1 MFAFFFFSSRRR
13 HTRCAL
19 VTGVQTCAL
28 PICLPDRDARWK
40 LDKRLPPVV
49 EGAERPPCR
58 LIAADNVVEMKAV
71 DRQALRNRCRSRS
84 LLGGPAQCDQL
95 VRGIGTGKRRYR
107 GACVGGKRDVVAP
120 QLGGDDVVCVEARCK
135 RLTADKR
142 PLIS

>member
-1 MFAFFFFSSRRR
+1 MRISDWSSDVCSSDLHVEAAADTIVGKFGLACRTDDEERRS
-13 HTRCAL
+13 
-19 VTGVQTCAL
+19 
-28 PICLPDRDARWK
+28 LPDRDARWK

-95 VRGIGTGKRRYR
+95 VRGIGPGQRRHR
-107 GACVGGKRDVVAP
+107 GARGGGKQIGRAKV
-120 QLGGDDVVCVEARCK
+120 
-135 RLTADKR
+135 
-142 PLIS
+142 

>member
-1 MFAFFFFSSRRR
+1 MVRRPPR
-13 HTRCAL
+13 SKRTATLFPYTTLCRSVEAAADTIVGKFGLACR
-19 VTGVQTCAL
+19 TDDEERRS
-28 PICLPDRDARWK
+28 LPDRDARWK

-95 VRGIGTGKRRYR
+95 VRGIGPGQRRHR
-107 GACVGGKRDVVAP
+107 GA
-120 QLGGDDVVCVEARCK
+120 
-135 RLTADKR
+135 
-142 PLIS
+142 

>member
-1 MFAFFFFSSRRR
+1 MLLPGAEPELGHIEDAIDHVEAAADTIVGKFGLACRTDDEERRS
-13 HTRCAL
+13 
-19 VTGVQTCAL
+19 
-28 PICLPDRDARWK
+28 LPDRDARWK

-95 VRGIGTGKRRYR
+95 VRGIRSEEHTSELQSLMR
-107 GACVGGKRDVVAP
+107 
-120 QLGGDDVVCVEARCK
+120 
-135 RLTADKR
+135 
-142 PLIS
+142 ISYSVFCLKKKK